1 MDASEQLKI
10 LGAIGGI
17 PSFFEKIRE
26 NGKVPLAAKSID
38 ILQINVGRVCNL
50 ACRHCHVNAGP
61 DRKESMSRPV
71 LEKCLE
77 ILEAFPIS
85 TIDIT
90 GGSPEMNPH
99 FAWFVTEAARL
110 NRRLIVRSNLTL
122 LNEEPYRCLPKIFSE
137 NRVEVVTSLP
147 DYLEGKSDRQRGA
160 GVFRKVIEA
169 MRELNRLGYGRESS
183 GLVLDVVHNPV
194 GAYLPGSQTALEH
207 EYRKRLL
214 AEHDVRFN
222 QLFCLTNLP
231 VGRYLDYLLASGNL
245 EDYLSTLCH
254 SFNLIAVDN
263 VMCRTTL
270 SVGWNGSLYDC
281 DFNQMLDLKVNHGAP
296 DHILNF
302 DMQKLEKREIV
313 INNHCYGCVAGAG
326 SSCQGA
332 TTGA

>member
-10 LGAIGGI
+10 LGAIGPI

-61 DRKESMSRPV
+61 DRRESMSRPV

-77 ILEAFPIS
+77 ILGSFPIS

-99 FAWFVTEAARL
+99 FEWFVTEAARL

-122 LNEEPYRCLPKIFSE
+122 LKEEPYRRLPKIFSE

-160 GVFRKVIEA
+160 GVFRQVIEA
-169 MRELNRLGYGRESS
+169 MRELNRLGYGMEGSS
-183 GLVLDVVHNPV
+183 LLLDIIHNPV

-207 EYRKRLL
+207 EYRERLR

-231 VGRYLDYLLASGNL
+231 VGRYLEYLLASGNF

-254 SFNLIAVDN
+254 SFNLIAVDK

-281 DFNQMLDLKVNHGAP
+281 DFNQMLDLKVDHGAP

-332 TTGA
+332 TTGV